1 MCSTAIFSSVF
12 EKRLEVEIVTYHVMG
27 LIEMLP
33 SVTAEEEQQH
43 PLENSHQIVI
53 RKLAK
58 MSEGPWQ
65 VYSKSWK
72 TEGIPEDLKTPG
84 TGLVFENDE
93 RNDTGSYEIII
104 LTVLVRK
111 YRAVGFGLQNKE
123 LEVASIL
130 VGR

>member
-1 MCSTAIFSSVF
+1 
-12 EKRLEVEIVTYHVMG
+12 
-27 LIEMLP
+27 MLL
-33 SVTAEEEQQH
+33 SVTAVTEKERQH
-43 PLENSHQIVI
+43 LLENLREKVI

-65 VYSKSWK
+65 VYSKSWT
-72 TEGIPEDLKTPG
+72 TEGIPEDLKTLG
-84 TGLVFENDE
+84 TGLVFKNDE

-111 YRAVGFGLQNKE
+111 YRAMGFGLQNKE
-123 LEVASIL
+123 LEAVSIL